1 MSNENILRA
10 APPGRLRQAA
20 PGRVRPRAAQPYP
33 KSDYSVVVAVRP
45 SGCRTAGRG
54 TPGRGTPGRGTPVA
68 ARRSRHRN
76 GGPLLLL
83 PA

>member
-54 TPGRGTPGRGTPVA
+54 TPGRGTPVA